1 MPKVNTYGDAVADAQ
16 RLVAA
21 MQDNASVFPN
31 AETEKKELEDVLTQM
46 QEAKVRQDF
55 HTAERSR
62 ATQDLKAGV
71 ARYREAAIQI
81 RAGAKAGLG
90 VRSAKLAQFRVA
102 PLRKPKPR
110 TETATT
116 TIKAPAAAKPVETAP
131 APAQSADTDPK
142 P

>member
-21 MQDNASVFPN
+21 MEDNASFFPN
-31 AETEKKELEDVLTQM
+31 AETEKKELEDVLAHM

-62 ATQDLKAGV
+62 ATQDLKAGA

-81 RAGAKAGLG
+81 RAGAKAALG
-90 VRSAKLAQFRVA
+90 VRNAKLAQFRVA

-110 TETATT
+110 TETTST
-116 TIKAPAAAKPVETAP
+116 TIKAPDATK
-131 APAQSADTDPK
+131 PAQPSATDPK